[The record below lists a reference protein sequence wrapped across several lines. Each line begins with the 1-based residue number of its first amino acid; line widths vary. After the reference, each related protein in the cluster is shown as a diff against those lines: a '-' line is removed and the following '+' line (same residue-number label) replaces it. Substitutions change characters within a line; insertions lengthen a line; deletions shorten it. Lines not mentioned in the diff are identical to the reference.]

1 MRKVANVTA
10 HDADSDDDGS
20 VEMKRQVLYPLV
32 LVKLQRGDIR
42 LTGLAFAV
50 GPRPTARA

>member
-20 VEMKRQVLYPLV
+20 VDMMRQVLYPLL
-32 LVKLQRGDIR
+32 LVKL
-42 LTGLAFAV
+42 
-50 GPRPTARA
+50 

>member
-32 LVKLQRGDIR
+32 LVKL
-42 LTGLAFAV
+42 
-50 GPRPTARA
+50 